1 MKYFEGL
8 KTTAEIKKR
17 YKELALKF
25 HPDRGGDVATMSEI
39 NTEYERVMKR
49 GGESSTDA
57 ATFKDIINDIIGF
70 NADIEIIGSW
80 IWVFNAYPYREQLKA
95 LGFRWASK
103 RKAWIW
109 HSADSVSGRSK
120 RGLDSI
126 RAKYGSET
134 VKSINKLAACV

>member
-8 KTTAEIKKR
+8 KTTADIKKR

-25 HPDRGGDVATMSEI
+25 HPDRGGDVAIMAEI
-39 NTEYERVMKR
+39 NAEYERAMKC
-49 GGESSTDA
+49 GGESSTDTT
-57 ATFKDIINDIIGF
+57 TFKDVINEIITF

-80 IWVFNAYPYREQLKA
+80 IWVFNAYTYREQLKA

-109 HSADSVSGRSK
+109 HSADSASGRSK
-120 RGLDSI
+120 KDLNWI

>member
-17 YKELALKF
+17 YKALALKF
-25 HPDRGGDVATMSEI
+25 HPDRGGDVAIMAEI
-39 NTEYERVMKR
+39 NAEYERAMKC
-49 GGESSTDA
+49 GGESSTDTT
-57 ATFKDIINDIIGF
+57 TFKDIINDIIGF

-95 LGFRWASK
+95 LGFHWASK

-120 RGLDSI
+120 KDLNWI

-134 VKSINKLAACV
+134 VKRINKLAVCV